1 MEDGWNVNETAF
13 TILSPEAKRITGQ
26 AIRATKAEVICLQE
40 VENLDTLKKFR
51 TDYLGGR
58 KAYPYALS
66 IDGNDPRLIDVA
78 VLSKHSIVHARSYAF
93 LRHGNSALFS
103 RDCLEV
109 DLLVG
114 SKRLT
119 LFVQHYKSIMG
130 GRKKTR
136 PRRAIQVSKTKEII
150 RDRVSRR
157 GEFRPPALAEPDV
170 TVSRHPAPI
179 VQPSGRAPIRQWAN
193 RLGSRR

>member
-1 MEDGWNVNETAF
+1 MDFGTDLQGDEVAEIRLATFNVENLFARFKFKQKIDPSKAVEDGWNVNETAF
-13 TILSPEAKRITGQ
+13 SFMSPEAKRITGQ
-26 AIRATKAEVICLQE
+26 AIKATRADIICLQE

-51 TDYLGGR
+51 SDYLGGR

-78 VLSKHSIVHARSYAF
+78 VLSRHSVVHARSYAF
-93 LRHGNSALFS
+93 LRHRNSALFS

-109 DLLVG
+109 DVLIG

-130 GRKKTR
+130 GRK
-136 PRRAIQVSKTKEII
+136 
-150 RDRVSRR
+150 
-157 GEFRPPALAEPDV
+157 
-170 TVSRHPAPI
+170 
-179 VQPSGRAPIRQWAN
+179 
-193 RLGSRR
+193 